1 MSAKFECLIT
11 EATRNHAGLT
21 FAFGLVHEADEQRML
36 EQIGNEL
43 SKRKIRCTIDIG
55 EAKPNAAMII
65 DRWSEGPL
73 TYCVPEDVEKLEA
86 QNAELL
92 KALEEIMK
100 QTDQRSNYL
109 IDHVYLIARFA
120 IAKAKG
126 QPLC

>member
-36 EQIGNEL
+36 AQIGNEL

-55 EAKPNAAMII
+55 EAKPNTAMLI

-73 TYCVPEDVEKLEA
+73 TYCLPEDVEKLEA
-86 QNAELL
+86 INAELL
-92 KALEEIMK
+92 EALERCIVV
-100 QTDQRSNYL
+100 
-109 IDHVYLIARFA
+109 IDNGRVPSLNFQAAARAA
-120 IAKAKG
+120 ITKAKG
-126 QPLC
+126 EQP